1 MKFDIWYH
9 YILFINSSETDLRE
23 HYWKENY
30 TREGYVNSMILGSS
44 VYDNETIDVGDD
56 VKVTVN
62 LYHTLDGNHFN
73 LASKLFW
80 KLTPSAAGYAIW
92 KQYFGFLVS
101 FWFLS
106 AHTKNNERFL

>member
-1 MKFDIWYH
+1 MNFDIWYH
-9 YILFINSSETDLRE
+9 YNIFIYSSETDLRE

-44 VYDNETIDVGDD
+44 VYNNETIDVGDD

-62 LYHTLDGNHFN
+62 LYHTLDGNQFN

-80 KLTPSAAGYAIW
+80 KLTPLGTGNAI
-92 KQYFGFLVS
+92 
-101 FWFLS
+101 
-106 AHTKNNERFL
+106 